1 MHECALLSLMH
12 EHSFFFLSF
21 VWFGPAVRRVSRLS
35 KKINLESGAWSIGDC
50 TYTLTCGLS
59 QPICRK
65 QWIAGLSENLYSN
78 IAIWMGPASIINPR
92 PAWCLSCV
100 YALWHGDHLVNN
112 PLEFVIHFFFT
123 FGRDAVKYFSRFI
136 SSAVS
141 GRKKWSLSLSLV
153 FLHLHLSGKWLI
165 VLRCWINQK
174 YSYRRLLCCNN
185 AQTCL
190 MTKMDNTKHA
200 QDNYETSRNKE
211 QRHSTVTEAAEK
223 KNGKREINDLH
234 SPIKAALP

>member
-1 MHECALLSLMH
+1 MH

-112 PLEFVIHFFFT
+112 PLEFVIHFFF
-123 FGRDAVKYFSRFI
+123 YFLSWCCQIFFKI
-136 SSAVS
+136 YFECSEWQ
-141 GRKKWSLSLSLV
+141 KKMVSLSLSLSFFSISTYLV
-153 FLHLHLSGKWLI
+153 NGWLF
-165 VLRCWINQK
+165 CDAE
-174 YSYRRLLCCNN
+174 S
-185 AQTCL
+185 T
-190 MTKMDNTKHA
+190 
-200 QDNYETSRNKE
+200 RNI
-211 QRHSTVTEAAEK
+211 RT
-223 KNGKREINDLH
+223 GD
-234 SPIKAALP
+234 

>member
-141 GRKKWSLSLSLV
+141 GRKKWSLSLY
-153 FLHLHLSGKWLI
+153 LS
-165 VLRCWINQK
+165 RF
-174 YSYRRLLCCNN
+174 
-185 AQTCL
+185 
-190 MTKMDNTKHA
+190 
-200 QDNYETSRNKE
+200 
-211 QRHSTVTEAAEK
+211 
-223 KNGKREINDLH
+223 
-234 SPIKAALP
+234 SPSPPIW